1 MYVRKKY
8 FYVSCTWYKS
18 LMRSKFIFLCCHS
31 FWLVTMEMCYSL
43 LLVIQVILFE
53 IDCAIFYWNFHK
65 LFCQFIKW
73 TNFGNSGKSM
83 DNCWMSRRVMADMKK
98 SLRRSHNYQTVLQ
111 SPLRLL
117 INKLY
122 FSITWPIC
130 LDSWSGLLFRKN
142 LRKH

>member
-1 MYVRKKY
+1 MNETYDDSKLLSHYVEIQIYLFVLSLFGWLLWKCATL
-8 FYVSCTWYKS
+8 SCLSYR
-18 LMRSKFIFLCCHS
+18 LFFLRSIVQFF
-31 FWLVTMEMCYSL
+31 T
-43 LLVIQVILFE
+43 E
-53 IDCAIFYWNFHK
+53 IS
-65 LFCQFIKW
+65 IKW

-130 LDSWSGLLFRKN
+130 LDSWSGLLFRK
-142 LRKH
+142 KP